1 MYKYGKKSRARL
13 DTCVQPMRLVM
24 DAAIEVMDIKIL
36 DGNRDQERQDE
47 AFESGHSKKKFPGSK
62 HNKKP
67 SPALDAAP
75 YPIDWEDRERFTFM
89 AGVII
94 GIGHT
99 MGITIRWGGDWD
111 RDRDMKDNNFDDL
124 VHFEIVD
131 G

>member
-1 MYKYGKKSRARL
+1 
-13 DTCVQPMRLVM
+13 M